1 MSEVTAR
8 IKLVDGMQMVGE
20 TGSGH
25 ALIMDGP
32 PHIGGHNTGPRP
44 MELLLV
50 GMGGCTTIDVVDILK
65 KGRHQVTGCEVDIK
79 GVRAETEPK
88 VYVAI
93 QVHYIVKGRQLPPQA
108 VERAIKLSEEKY
120 CSASAMLGKT
130 ARIES
135 TYEIVEV

>member
-1 MSEVTAR
+1 MAEVTAR

-32 PHIGGHNTGPRP
+32 PHIGGANTGPRP

-65 KGRHQVTGCEVDIK
+65 KGRHQVSGCEVLIK
-79 GVRAETEPK
+79 GIRAETEPK
-88 VYVAI
+88 VYVTI
-93 QVHYIVKGRQLPPQA
+93 GVHYIVKGRELPPAA
-108 VERAIKLSEEKY
+108 VERAIKLSEDKY

-130 ARIES
+130 ATIQS
-135 TYEIVEV
+135 TYEIIEG